1 MKVIGSTE
9 LTDVNV
15 TDDLTVQ
22 GNANVAGVAT
32 FVGTVT
38 FQGGTVNTG
47 VGTENAVVLD
57 ANVNSNVTPGTT
69 NTFDLGQDS
78 KKWRYVYSGD
88 TIRGNQI
95 DLSNGTSGIATI
107 GRVGTGLTQTQA
119 IIGAATTAVMA
130 TGNIAANGDLIVK
143 GQVGVGTVK
152 PTST

>member
-1 MKVIGSTE
+1 M
-9 LTDVNV
+9 
-15 TDDLTVQ
+15 Q

-78 KKWRYVYSGD
+78 KKWRYVYCAD
-88 TIRGNQI
+88 TVIANNI
-95 DLSNGTSGIATI
+95 DTSNGTSGIATL
-107 GRVGTGLTQTQA
+107 GRVGAL
-119 IIGAATTAVMA
+119 V
-130 TGNIAANGDLIVK
+130 LK
-143 GQVGVGTVK
+143 LRL
-152 PTST
+152 